1 MLNRRRLLY
10 AFAAVPLMSQA
21 SFAAGPTSV
30 PFARGAFDNAQKAG
44 KSILVKITAP
54 WCPTCKAQR
63 PILDQLTSAPKFK
76 DLAIFEIDFDSQQD
90 LVAAFGANMQS
101 TLIAFKGEHETGR
114 SVGDTNKT
122 SIAALL
128 DKTI

>member
-1 MLNRRRLLY
+1 MLNRRNLLY
-10 AFAAVPLMSQA
+10 VLAAVPLLSQA
-21 SFAAGPTSV
+21 SLAAGPASA
-30 PFARGAFDNAQKAG
+30 PFARDAFDKAQRAG

-101 TLIAFKGEHETGR
+101 TLIAFKGDHETAR
-114 SVGDTNKT
+114 SVGDT
-122 SIAALL
+122 
-128 DKTI
+128 DKA